1 MSKVWF
7 FDGFWHKL
15 THKLGSFFQFLI
27 YWEFYSYATI
37 SKVISSSFFFSVTT
51 LRVLSGNSVLFCSS
65 ACFFKAAGSKHT
77 SSSSDYA
84 AWRPIINLF
93 FPLDSSYNNSFNRM
107 LYYILFEMC
116 FLNQSSYMHLPW
128 LFVCIF
134 GQFSIITI
142 LAFDHMLHNGW
153 KSLKMS
159 HLNFFNFGIF
169 H

>member
-1 MSKVWF
+1 M
-7 FDGFWHKL
+7 
-15 THKLGSFFQFLI
+15 
-27 YWEFYSYATI
+27 
-37 SKVISSSFFFSVTT
+37 
-51 LRVLSGNSVLFCSS
+51 LFCSS

-153 KSLKMS
+153 KSPKMS
-159 HLNFFNFGIF
+159 QMNFWILALFTNFCPSLAFLMNFFHSKCKRRSLRSQRMRLFVFSNTGYSY
-169 H
+169 